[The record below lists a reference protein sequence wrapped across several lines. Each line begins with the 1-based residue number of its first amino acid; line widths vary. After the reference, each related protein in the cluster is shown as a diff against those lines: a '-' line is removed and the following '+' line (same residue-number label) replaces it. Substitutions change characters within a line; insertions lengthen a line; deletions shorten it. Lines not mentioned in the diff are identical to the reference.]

1 LAQLNSTGFK
11 GILFRVKTAT
21 IEELR
26 ADPDCLERWI
36 SAGEEVRI
44 VKNGTPFANVL
55 PFRVAEEAAEV
66 RREPIEMPDFMARM
80 KRIWGDRVFTE
91 EEEQDMRD
99 YEDGLID

>member
-1 LAQLNSTGFK
+1 MNSPVLK
-11 GILFRVKTAT
+11 GILYSVKTAT

-44 VKNGTPFANVL
+44 VKNGAPFANVL
-55 PFRVAEEAAEV
+55 PFRQDTEEAAVSEKSF
-66 RREPIEMPDFMARM
+66 ELPDFAARR

-91 EEEQDMRD
+91 AEEQEMRD
-99 YEDGLID
+99 AEDGVIE